1 MPTQEATRAEYESLA
16 EGAGVI
22 PPKFRNKGYEKLDF
36 APGEG
41 GLGDVSGSGRGG
53 AKESATLDAF
63 LAGVSAGADPKEL
76 ARELRGPAAPK
87 RGRR

>member
-22 PPKFRNKGYEKLDF
+22 PPEFRNKGFEKLDY
-36 APGEG
+36 AAGEG
-41 GLGDVSGSGRGG
+41 GLGDVSGG
-53 AKESATLDAF
+53 KSAAASSDTMDSF
-63 LAGVSAGADPKEL
+63 LAGVAAGADPKSL
-76 ARELRGPAAPK
+76 AKELRGSGPK